1 MSTLQED
8 RATERK
14 TRMAEGIRSLL
25 VHVEGSAE
33 ASPRLHVAVDL
44 ARKLD
49 ATLLGA
55 GIEMFQPI
63 SDPYGALGGA
73 WLNSVQQIVDEDLQR
88 AEATFRAHSHG
99 LRTEW
104 FGVESFPAR
113 ALARLSRSADLIIAG
128 GVPLKMRDSHP
139 TADTA
144 ELVMLSGRPI
154 LVAPPA
160 GGKFRGDAVVVAW
173 KDTRESRRAVADS
186 LPFLKAAEEVVVL
199 EVCEADSLED
209 ASDNTTDVVHN
220 LRRHGVT
227 ARGKTVA
234 AGSNLVATAIENEA
248 RTIGADLIVAGAY
261 GHSRLGEWASGGV
274 THDLLHRPERFVLLS
289 H

>member
-1 MSTLQED
+1 MSTLEED
-8 RATERK
+8 RVTERN
-14 TRMAEGIRSLL
+14 TRAAEGIRSLL
-25 VHVEGSAE
+25 VHVEGSVE

-55 GIEMFQPI
+55 GVEMFQPM
-63 SDPYGALGGA
+63 SDPYGMLGGE
-73 WLNSVQQIVDEDLQR
+73 WLKGLQQIVDEDLQR
-88 AEATFRAHSHG
+88 AEATFRAHSSG

-104 FGVESFPAR
+104 LGVESIPAR
-113 ALARLSRSADLIIAG
+113 ALARLSRCADLIVAG
-128 GVPLKMRDSHP
+128 GAPLKMRDSNL

-144 ELVMLSGRPI
+144 ELVMLSGRPV

-160 GGKFRGDAVVVAW
+160 GAKYRGDAVVVAW
-173 KDTRESRRAVADS
+173 KDTRESRRAVADG
-186 LPFLKAAEEVVVL
+186 LPLLKAAEEVVVL
-199 EVCEADSLED
+199 EVCEVGSLED
-209 ASDNTTDVVHN
+209 ASVNTTDVVHY

-234 AGSNLVATAIENEA
+234 ANSTLVATAIENEA

-261 GHSRLGEWASGGV
+261 GHSRLGEWAFGGV